1 MSHYFEIEKF
11 DMTSRELCELTIK
24 ESHHLDTC
32 LIVSLD
38 GRHFFNSFVLDR
50 NTQTEILCEV
60 TFYRSSKSNLYIP
73 RLTFCK
79 CKLNGEEKLSNGE
92 RIRIALDKG
101 ELPHRFWN
109 LIGFLGKF
117 KTLVDTGDFADSFR
131 VVSKNYLETIKTLSP
146 QERVTALNALLKG
159 GAFSSN
165 EIRSVVYESRK
176 RALRVFLYLLKNR
189 QVTNSQCMVEWYQSK
204 HLCRGLEGVWH
215 HFLKENDWILGLNI
229 GGCYLSEIVDEAKV
243 GMEDSTGSG
252 SPRVDFLGYTDY
264 MTLIELKTPE
274 TPLFKTSRGNGS
286 RANTWEFSNEFISGI
301 SQCLGQ
307 KSSFDESYK
316 TKEII
321 SNEGV
326 YVSKQRVY
334 NKDAKMVFIIG
345 CRNLQFPHDGN
356 PDNMAKSNT
365 FELFRRNNRNLEI
378 LTYDEL
384 FERTYFSVLGE
395 RPPKDWFLRDDFEI
409 KR

>member
-1 MSHYFEIEKF
+1 MPHFLEIEKF

-24 ESHHLDTC
+24 ESHHHDTC

-38 GRHFFNSFVLDR
+38 GRHLFNSFVLDR

-60 TFYRSSKSNLYIP
+60 TFYRSSKSYLYIP

-79 CKLNGEEKLSNGE
+79 CKLNGEEKLSKGE

-109 LIGFLGKF
+109 LMGFLGQF
-117 KTLVDTGDFADSFR
+117 KTLVDTGDFSDTFR

-146 QERVTALNALLKG
+146 QERVAALNALVKG

-176 RALRVFLYLLKNR
+176 RTLRVFLYLLKNR

-204 HLCRGLEGVWH
+204 YSCRGLEGVWH

-229 GGCYLSEIVDEAKV
+229 GSCYLSEIVDEAKV
-243 GMEDSTGSG
+243 GIEDSTGSR

-274 TPLFKTSRGNGS
+274 TPLFKSSRGNGS

-321 SNEGV
+321 NNDGV
-326 YVSKQRVY
+326 YISKQRVY

-356 PDNMAKSNT
+356 PDNVAKSNT

-395 RPPKDWFLRDDFEI
+395 RPPRGWFVQEDFEI